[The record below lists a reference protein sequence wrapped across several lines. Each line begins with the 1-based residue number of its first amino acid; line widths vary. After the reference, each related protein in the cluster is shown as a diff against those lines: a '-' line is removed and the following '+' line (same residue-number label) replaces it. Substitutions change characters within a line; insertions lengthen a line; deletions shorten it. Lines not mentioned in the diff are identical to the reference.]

1 MANLVRPLVQPVTLP
16 VAGDLFADLG
26 GANGAPATPPTAV
39 TLIAFPSSGGASAGV
54 QRDIALTTGSPI
66 FAGTYSGGT
75 PTGMQGRVRKVSD
88 NSVVTDW
95 TDLSDVTI
103 GGGSFSC
110 RLAGVPQGAG
120 YYRDVRAKNTTS
132 VSAADATPF
141 MVGIGLAC
149 YGQSNMGAMFAAASS
164 LPAADANTAY
174 FNGTNWVAVPNA
186 DGVREL
192 LNVVQSV
199 AGVPCFAV
207 DGSVSGTGIAALA
220 KGDASGYY
228 DAFIAKVLAMQG
240 AEFFLWRHGESAA
253 AGSGMSE
260 ATYLGYLSQLHAD
273 LASDI
278 GRTKAQ
284 IPGIASSLAWAN
296 ESPAVYDND
305 KWDLVQRTL
314 LDVETL
320 ASFKFS
326 HSNMDAVL
334 LADHLHQTG
343 ADCLKS
349 ADRYAR
355 SITTLL
361 GVTTGYPKW
370 DISSAATVNSTTTT
384 VTLAH
389 GLGSDFTPT
398 SGITGF
404 EISGDNG
411 GTWAAC
417 TGVRTDATT
426 ITLTHASVATTNAR
440 KLRYQYGKSCD
451 VSALVLDNSSL
462 AVPLLMSAG
471 NISPTPL
478 ATLPTPTWRSG
489 GSASGSATQTL
500 AAQSIGPAAAGRM
513 VILSYTVDSQLNGV
527 DPTITITPN
536 VGTAK
541 VMTKAIAGTQ
551 NTTPLIGMYYA
562 VLDADADAATTVD
575 ISIVFPANPFNG
587 ANVNIWT
594 VPSTDLSSTAPVDAK
609 YARASAATGVSVT
622 TLSTS
627 AGGFVC
633 AAAVHGT
640 LATTGTWTGSTETIT
655 MRRNASANSGEH
667 MAGDCSNNTGNAGN
681 FTVQAN
687 FPVGNDNCGVVAVAW
702 R

>member
-1 MANLVRPLVQPVTLP
+1 MTTFSLPKSLRISPALQLGVPLGSANST
-16 VAGDLFADLG
+16 
-26 GANGAPATPPTAV
+26 PATPPTSV
-39 TLIAFPSSGGASAGV
+39 TLTAFPSAGGASAGV
-54 QRDIALTTGSPI
+54 QRDIAASSGSPI

-75 PTGMQGRVRKVSD
+75 PTGFQGRVRKVSD
-88 NSVVTDW
+88 NSLVTDW
-95 TDLSDVTI
+95 TDLSDVTF
-103 GGGSFSC
+103 GSGAFSGK
-110 RLAGVPQGAG
+110 LAGVPQGAG
-120 YYRDVRAKNTTS
+120 YYRDVRVKNATGVTS
-132 VSAADATPF
+132 TDTTPF
-141 MVGIGLAC
+141 MIGIALAC
-149 YGQSNMGAMFAAASS
+149 YGQSNMGAMFATASS
-164 LPAADANTAY
+164 PPTASSNTAY
-174 FNGTNWVAVPNA
+174 FNGTNWAAVPGA

-220 KGDASGYY
+220 KGDAY

-296 ESPAVYDND
+296 ESPTVYDND

-334 LADHLHQTG
+334 AADHLHETG

-370 DISSAATVNSTTTT
+370 NISSAATVNGTTTT

-411 GTWAAC
+411 GTWATC

-478 ATLPTPTWRSG
+478 ATLPTPTWRAG
-489 GSASGSATQTL
+489 GIATGGATQTIT
-500 AAQSIGPAAAGRM
+500 AQSIGPAAASRM
-513 VILSYTVDSQLNGV
+513 VILSYTLDSQINAV

-541 VMTKAIAGTQ
+541 IMTKAIAGTQ
-551 NTTPLIGMYYA
+551 NTTPLIGIYYV
-562 VLDADADAATTVD
+562 VLDADADTATTID
-575 ISIVFPANPFNG
+575 ISIAYPANPFNS
-587 ANVNIWT
+587 ANVNVWT
-594 VPSTDLSSTAPVDAK
+594 VPSADLGSTVPVDAK
-609 YARASAATGVSVT
+609 YARASAATGVSAT

-633 AAAVHGT
+633 VAAVHGT

-655 MRRNASANSGEH
+655 MRRNVSASSGEH